1 MDFVAVMV
9 FTQQVFRLECYFDSF
24 WYLRLLL
31 FGIKSQPGVAY
42 KNIFY
47 KKACDVVVFFCIMSK
62 KYKVL
67 HQKSFVTS
75 GGFGKKIKKGRDG
88 HIEEVCL

>member
-1 MDFVAVMV
+1 MLLTKIFLIKKCVM
-9 FTQQVFRLECYFDSF
+9 
-24 WYLRLLL
+24 LL
-31 FGIKSQPGVAY
+31 F
-42 KNIFY
+42 
-47 KKACDVVVFFCIMSK
+47 FFCIMSK

>member
-1 MDFVAVMV
+1 MLLTKIFFIKKRVM
-9 FTQQVFRLECYFDSF
+9 FF
-24 WYLRLLL
+24 
-31 FGIKSQPGVAY
+31 
-42 KNIFY
+42 
-47 KKACDVVVFFCIMSK
+47 FFCIMSK

>member
-1 MDFVAVMV
+1 MLLTKIFFIKKRVM
-9 FTQQVFRLECYFDSF
+9 
-24 WYLRLLL
+24 LL
-31 FGIKSQPGVAY
+31 
-42 KNIFY
+42 
-47 KKACDVVVFFCIMSK
+47 VFFCIMSK